1 MALLIRKLSSALS
14 FMVGLVII
22 LSWFYWADSPIL
34 LLFLGLGLLLLG
46 IVGVVTTIAKQEEE
60 LE

>member
-46 IVGVVTTIAKQEEE
+46 IIGVVTTIAKQEEE

>member
-1 MALLIRKLSSALS
+1 MALLIRKLSSVLS
-14 FMVGLVII
+14 FMVGLVLI

-46 IVGVVTTIAKQEEE
+46 IIGVVTTIAKQEEK

>member
-1 MALLIRKLSSALS
+1 MALLIRKLSSALI
-14 FMVGLVII
+14 FKVGLVLI

-46 IVGVVTTIAKQEEE
+46 IIGVVTTIAKQEEE

>member
-1 MALLIRKLSSALS
+1 
-14 FMVGLVII
+14 MVGLVLI

-46 IVGVVTTIAKQEEE
+46 IIGVVTTIAKQEEK

>member
-1 MALLIRKLSSALS
+1 MALLIRKLSSVLS
-14 FMVGLVII
+14 FMLGLVLI

-46 IVGVVTTIAKQEEE
+46 IIGVVTTIAKQEAE

>member
-14 FMVGLVII
+14 FKVGLVLI

-46 IVGVVTTIAKQEEE
+46 IIGVVTTMAKQEEE

>member
-14 FMVGLVII
+14 FKVGLVLI

>member
-14 FMVGLVII
+14 LKVGLVLI

-46 IVGVVTTIAKQEEE
+46 IIGVVTTIAKQEEK

>member
-14 FMVGLVII
+14 FMVGLVLI